1 MPRPDADA
9 APSSEDEHGR
19 PDAPLGRVLRILESF
34 DQTHPALTV
43 PELAARTGLPPSS
56 VYRIVREL
64 IAYGLLERAG
74 DGMLR
79 TTLRLWELGTRS
91 APRLRLR
98 SIALPF
104 MEDLRRIVQQHT
116 QLSVL
121 DGTDTVYLERL
132 QASSGV
138 RNIMSP
144 AQRVPARVTSS
155 GLLLAAYL
163 PPHRQTEIL
172 GADVGEHWLVAEPP
186 PGARVHEATIEELRR
201 LTARFRRDNFASLP
215 GWITPETAGISVPV
229 RDRTG
234 EVVAAL
240 SLILDND
247 PALIDACLPA
257 LRATGASISRFL
269 GWDPPA
275 RG

>member
-1 MPRPDADA
+1 MVRPNTDASPA
-9 APSSEDEHGR
+9 AADEHGR
-19 PDAPLGRVLRILESF
+19 PDAPLGRVLRILERF
-34 DQTHPALTV
+34 DQAHPSLTV
-43 PELAARTGLPPSS
+43 PELADRTGLPSSS

-64 IAYGLLERAG
+64 VAYGLLERAG
-74 DGMLR
+74 DGTLR

-98 SIALPF
+98 SIALPY

-132 QASSGV
+132 QAPSGV

-155 GLLLAAYL
+155 GLLLAAFL
-163 PPHRQTEIL
+163 PSPRQTEIL
-172 GADVGEHWLVAEPP
+172 TADVGDHWLVAAPP
-186 PGARVHEATIEELRR
+186 PGARVYEATIEELRR
-201 LTARFRRDNFASLP
+201 LTAQFRRDSFASLP
-215 GWITPETAGISVPV
+215 GWITADTAGISVPV
-229 RDRTG
+229 RDRGG
-234 EVVAAL
+234 EVIAAL

-247 PALIDACLPA
+247 RALIDACLPA

-269 GWDPPA
+269 GWDPPS
-275 RG
+275 RS